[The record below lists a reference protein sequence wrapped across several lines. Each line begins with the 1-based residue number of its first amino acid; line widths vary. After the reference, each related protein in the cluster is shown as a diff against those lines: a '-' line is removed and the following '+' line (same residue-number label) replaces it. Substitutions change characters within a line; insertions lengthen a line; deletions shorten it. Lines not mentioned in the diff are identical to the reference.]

1 MFGVFSFEYPEQI
14 LKSKILLCVANIYII
29 MHGIDDIVYDYTFEQ
44 IFAQKYKYYNR
55 IYKKYRTR

>member
-29 MHGIDDIVYDYTFEQ
+29 MHGIDDIVYDYTF
-44 IFAQKYKYYNR
+44 
-55 IYKKYRTR
+55 

>member
-29 MHGIDDIVYDYTFEQ
+29 MHGIDGIVYDYTFLQ
-44 IFAQKYKYYNR
+44 MFAQKYKYYNR
-55 IYKKYRTR
+55 ICEKYRTR